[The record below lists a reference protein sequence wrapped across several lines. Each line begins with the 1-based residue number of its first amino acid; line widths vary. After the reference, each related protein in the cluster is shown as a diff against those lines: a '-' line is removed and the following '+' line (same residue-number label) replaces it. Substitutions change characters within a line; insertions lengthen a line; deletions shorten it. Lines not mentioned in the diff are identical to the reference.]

1 MAAGTEVPTKEMRV
15 TILAL
20 HIIYHVGWNI
30 HTVQASVGPDCLG
43 ILNFLST
50 QIFACFGDLVAKVAF
65 CAVVTA
71 LRIQVCGGGGGGQGK
86 GGTAVLGIWW
96 PRSHFVQS

>member
-1 MAAGTEVPTKEMRV
+1 MQCFIESGKEVPTKAMQY

-30 HTVQASVGPDCLG
+30 HTVQASVGPDCLNG
-43 ILNFLST
+43 LNFLST

-65 CAVVTA
+65 CFVVTV
-71 LRIQVCGGGGGGQGK
+71 LRVQVGA
-86 GGTAVLGIWW
+86 AVTFL
-96 PRSHFVQS
+96 SSASQL

>member
-20 HIIYHVGWNI
+20 HIIYHIGWNI

-71 LRIQVCGGGGGGQGK
+71 LRIQVCGGEEGVEPWREGREEK
-86 GGTAVLGIWW
+86 LNDSLCCTA
-96 PRSHFVQS
+96 H

>member
-71 LRIQVCGGGGGGQGK
+71 LRIQVCGGEEGVEPWREGREEK
-86 GGTAVLGIWW
+86 LNDYLCCTA
-96 PRSHFVQS
+96 H

>member
-71 LRIQVCGGGGGGQGK
+71 LRIQVCGGEEGVEPWREGREEK
-86 GGTAVLGIWW
+86 LNDYMCCTA
-96 PRSHFVQS
+96 H